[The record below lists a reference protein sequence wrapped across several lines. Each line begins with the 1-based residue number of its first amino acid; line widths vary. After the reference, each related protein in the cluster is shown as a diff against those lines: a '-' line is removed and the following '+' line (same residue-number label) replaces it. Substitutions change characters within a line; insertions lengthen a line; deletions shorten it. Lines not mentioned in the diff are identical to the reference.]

1 MFRTPILLLLFV
13 GTCGTCG
20 PATAQVRQFPYK
32 ARVVVE
38 QTYVRSGGGEAFYPT
53 AELRRDATVTVR
65 RHDPGGWYMIDPPK
79 GSFSWIPSKH
89 TRRLSS
95 DSAEML
101 ESNVVVFVG
110 SSFGDE
116 THVWQRKMMAGEKV
130 TVLGEQ
136 QVDTLS
142 GPKQMLKIAPPKREY
157 RWLPGSAVIPVGDTA
172 RADHD
177 RNPYS
182 VPSNAV
188 DPRSQQ
194 QKTAATAPA
203 PQPANSSVSPSTQ
216 LLKLKQIREEQ
227 RQLQAIDQR
236 FRSMILSPPSK
247 WKLDS
252 VEADYR
258 ELQNGAKYKPVAGQI
273 DLRFPAIKR
282 YRLRKAEWD
291 DLNRLTSETE
301 RRDSELLSTQFNL
314 PPTATSQMI
323 VNEQFVAGP
332 QPAVF
337 GPQLQPI
344 PEQLPLPFPSILND
358 ATIGLTATGS
368 KIQSPSEGQQL
379 PATTVSNGDS
389 SFPASSRY
397 IGAGIIQRSTGTENE
412 TYLLTSSAGK
422 ILAHL
427 TPTESVSLE
436 DYVGKAVGLHGKRW
450 FEDTTQ
456 HDAIEVSGVEVVR
469 IRQ

>member
-13 GTCGTCG
+13 CTCG
-20 PATAQVRQFPYK
+20 PAIAQVRQFPYE

-53 AELRRDATVTVR
+53 AQLRRDANVTVR

-95 DSAEML
+95 DSAEVL

-116 THVWQRKMMAGEKV
+116 THVWQRRMMAGEKV

-157 RWLPGSAVIPVGDTA
+157 RWLPGSAVIPVGETA

-177 RNPYS
+177 RNPYA
-182 VPSNAV
+182 VPSNAIR
-188 DPRSQQ
+188 PGPEQRNATTALGPQQ
-194 QKTAATAPA
+194 G
-203 PQPANSSVSPSTQ
+203 NSSVSPSKQ

-236 FRSMILSPPSK
+236 FRSMIMAPPSK

-273 DLRFPAIKR
+273 DLRYPAIKR

-291 DLNRLTSETE
+291 DLDRLTSETE
-301 RRDSELLSTQFNL
+301 KRDSELLATQFNL
-314 PPTATSQMI
+314 PPTTTSQMI
-323 VNEQFVAGP
+323 ANQQFVVGP
-332 QPAVF
+332 QPSVF
-337 GPQLQPI
+337 GPQLQPV
-344 PEQLPLPFPSILND
+344 PEQSPLPFPSFANGT
-358 ATIGLTATGS
+358 TIGSTAPNST
-368 KIQSPSEGQQL
+368 IPNVSEG
-379 PATTVSNGDS
+379 PPIPTTTVSNNGIS
-389 SFPASSRY
+389 PIPASSRY

-412 TYLLTSSAGK
+412 SYLLTSSSGK
-422 ILAHL
+422 VLAHL

-436 DYVGKAVGLHGKRW
+436 KFVGKAVGLHGKRW
-450 FEDTTQ
+450 FEDKTQ

-469 IRQ
+469 I

>member
-13 GTCGTCG
+13 CTCG
-20 PATAQVRQFPYK
+20 PATAQTRQFPYK

-95 DSAEML
+95 DSAEVL

-116 THVWQRKMMAGEKV
+116 THVWQRRMMAGEKV

-177 RNPYS
+177 RNPYA
-182 VPSNAV
+182 VPSNAIR
-188 DPRSQQ
+188 PRPQQ
-194 QKTAATAPA
+194 HTVGTEAE
-203 PQPANSSVSPSTQ
+203 PQHDNSSVSPSKQ

-236 FRSMILSPPSK
+236 FRDMIVAPPSK
-247 WKLDS
+247 WKLDA

-273 DLRFPAIKR
+273 DLRYPAIKR

-291 DLNRLTSETE
+291 DLDRLTSETE
-301 RRDSELLSTQFNL
+301 KRDSELLATQFNL
-314 PPTATSQMI
+314 PPITTSQMI
-323 VNEQFVAGP
+323 TNQQFVGGP
-332 QPAVF
+332 QPPVF

-344 PEQLPLPFPSILND
+344 PEHSPLPFPSIPNET
-358 ATIGLTATGS
+358 TIGSTTPGLTVPGVPEGP
-368 KIQSPSEGQQL
+368 QSP
-379 PATTVSNGDS
+379 TTKVGNNGAS
-389 SFPASSRY
+389 SIPASSRY
-397 IGAGIIQRSTGTENE
+397 IGAGVIQRGTGTEQK
-412 TYLLTSSAGK
+412 TYLLTSSSGK
-422 ILAHL
+422 VLAHL
-427 TPTESVSLE
+427 TSTESVSLE
-436 DYVGKAVGLHGKRW
+436 KFVGKAVGLHGKRW
-450 FEDTTQ
+450 FEDKTQ
-456 HDAIEVSGVEVVR
+456 HDAIEVSGVEAVR